1 MAEELW
7 FRPKTGDIPTKPG
20 VYRWF
25 DADGRVLYVGKAKNL
40 RARLSNYFGPLD
52 SLHER
57 TRRMVTS
64 AADVK
69 WVIVNSEFEALQL
82 EFTWIKEFNPPFNV
96 RFRDDKSYPY
106 LAVTLGDEVPRAL
119 ITRNR
124 DIKGAKYFGPYTQA
138 WAVRETLDVLL
149 KVYPVRTCSTGIY
162 QRAKREKRACLLGDI
177 GKCAAPCIDR
187 VTPAEHKGIAK
198 QFADF
203 MGGSDTEHVATL
215 RKRMSEA
222 SDSQNYELAATL
234 RDNIGALETVLE
246 KSVVVFNDQTDAD
259 LFGIADDELAA
270 AVSQFIVRG
279 GRIRGVRGWVVDKEL
294 ERDLS
299 ELVEYVLQNSYGE
312 LADNGGEGNGHDSV
326 PKEILVPHLP
336 ADAEALTHWLS
347 ELRGSKV
354 DIRVA
359 QRGDKAAL
367 AKTAETNAK
376 HALMLYKTKRSSDFV
391 ARADALSGIQ
401 AALNLPAAPLRI
413 ECFDVSHLGGTG
425 VVASMVV
432 FEDGLPKRDHYRRF
446 SIENTTDDTDSIYQ
460 VVSRRLKYLATDDET
475 KTADGTASK
484 FAYRPGLLI
493 VDGGQ
498 PQVSAAAR
506 ALRDSGVKDI
516 AIAGLAK
523 RLEEVWLPGEAYP
536 VILPRNANEL
546 FLLQRIRDEAH
557 RFAITYQREKR
568 SSAIAS
574 SLQDIPGLGEKRVR
588 ALLKHFGS
596 AKRLRLASHD
606 EISEVAGI
614 GSVLAEQIV
623 SELKKTS

>member
-1 MAEELW
+1 
-7 FRPKTGDIPTKPG
+7 
-20 VYRWF
+20 
-25 DADGRVLYVGKAKNL
+25 
-40 RARLSNYFGPLD
+40 
-52 SLHER
+52 
-57 TRRMVTS
+57 MVTS

-149 KVYPVRTCSTGIY
+149 KVYPVRTCSSGIY

-187 VTPAEHKGIAK
+187 VTKPEHKAIAK

-203 MGGSDTEHVATL
+203 MGGGDIDHVATL
-215 RKRMSEA
+215 RKRMIEASEA
-222 SDSQNYELAATL
+222 QNYELAARL

-299 ELVEYVLQNSYGE
+299 ELVEYVIQNSYGD
-312 LADNGGEGNGHDSV
+312 LALAEGTPESI
-326 PKEILVPHLP
+326 PKEILVPIMP
-336 ADAEALTHWLS
+336 ADAEALTDWLS
-347 ELRGSKV
+347 QLRGSKV
-354 DIRVA
+354 EIRVA

-376 HALMLYKTKRSSDFV
+376 HALMLYKTKRSTDFI
-391 ARADALSGIQ
+391 ARSDALNGIQ
-401 AALNLPAAPLRI
+401 TALNLPTAPLRI

-432 FEDGLPKRDHYRRF
+432 FEDGLPKKDHYRRF
-446 SIENTTDDTDSIYQ
+446 SIENTTDDTESIYQ
-460 VVSRRLKYLATDDET
+460 VVSRRLKYLAVDDET
-475 KTADGTASK
+475 KTADGTVSK

-536 VILPRNANEL
+536 VILPRNASEL

-574 SLQDIPGLGEKRVR
+574 TLQDIPGLGEKRVR

-596 AKRLRLASHD
+596 AKRLKLATVS

-614 GSVLAEQIV
+614 GEVLASQIV
-623 SELKKTS
+623 LELAK